1 MNFKMLL
8 GTLLLVPTIT
18 SANTCYTKSDTL
30 IKGLYKT
37 FPVDESNKIREA
49 SPTLLNKFFSKKLS
63 DLIIKDEKC
72 AERVQGLCNIDFD
85 ISTGAQDSPDQ
96 NKYTIIQSTNTQV
109 KIQLE
114 YNHTPELLIFKINS
128 KSKCMLIEDIYYQN
142 EKISL
147 LKLLN
152 KKVL

>member
-30 IKGLYKT
+30 T
-37 FPVDESNKIREA
+37 FPVDESNNIREA
-49 SPTLLNKFFSKKLS
+49 NPALLNKFFSKKLS

-72 AERVQGLCNIDFD
+72 AERVQGLCNIDLD